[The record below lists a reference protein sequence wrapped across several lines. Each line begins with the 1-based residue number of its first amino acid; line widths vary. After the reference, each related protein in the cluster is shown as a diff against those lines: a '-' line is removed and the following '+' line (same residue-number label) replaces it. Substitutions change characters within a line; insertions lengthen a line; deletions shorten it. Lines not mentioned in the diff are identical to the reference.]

1 MVGREENGDF
11 LNDALL
17 VHTRGKF
24 FEVDC
29 LFDGVSETGYQFDVD
44 IGFDESVRNLFDHS
58 IEGLVRS
65 AC

>member
-1 MVGREENGDF
+1 M
-11 LNDALL
+11 NDALL